1 MVKVVSLN
9 PSCDSNPTPT
19 PSCLQVMNKAVSGG
33 GPMVKV
39 LEVVGLNPCVCVC
52 WSMCVCAVCG
62 SGCMCV
68 LRVCVSQVC
77 VCVCVAMSCVF
88 LGLGFLFAG
97 SCKMVSTRFL
107 CVQPW
112 VPCHLAV
119 FHFKGPHLCG

>member
-39 LEVVGLNPCVCVC
+39 LEVVGLNPCVH

-77 VCVCVAMSCVF
+77 VCVCGNVLCLSW
-88 LGLGFLFAG
+88 LGLPVCRVMQNGQYTFFVCAALG
-97 SCKMVSTRFL
+97 PLPLGCVSF
-107 CVQPW
+107 
-112 VPCHLAV
+112 
-119 FHFKGPHLCG
+119 